1 MAKLAVIS
9 DIHGNLEALKAVLKD
24 IKESYAERIIC
35 LGDVIGYGP
44 NPVECADIARN
55 FDVVLSGNHEW
66 ATIYEPV
73 GFHATARQAL
83 LWTASKLKPRWYHLG
98 AAVRRWRFI
107 KRLPKQHKEGRLL
120 FVHGS
125 PRSPI
130 DEYIL
135 RSDVDEV
142 LHENS
147 EKVDDAFDK
156 TDWITFVGHSH
167 TPSIITEDAHYFETG
182 ELVNGSFTCKKDAKY
197 LVNVGSVGQPRDKN
211 WRSCYVLFEPG
222 SGVVR
227 YRRVEYDVDTT
238 VAKIRRIAQVDN
250 SLGERLK
257 IGS

>member
-1 MAKLAVIS
+1 MSRIAVIS
-9 DIHGNLEALKAVLKD
+9 DIHGNLEALKAVLKN
-24 IKESYAERIIC
+24 IKQAGAARTIC
-35 LGDVIGYGP
+35 LGDVVGYGP
-44 NPVECADIARN
+44 NPVECADIARKL
-55 FDVVLSGNHEW
+55 DVVLCGNHEW
-66 ATIYEPV
+66 ATVYEPV
-73 GFHATARQAL
+73 GFHATAREAL
-83 LWTASKLKPRWYHLG
+83 LWTTARLKPRWYSLG
-98 AAVRRWRFI
+98 ATVRRWRFI
-107 KRLPKQHKEGRLL
+107 KRRPKRHKEGRLL

-167 TPSIITEDAHYFETG
+167 TPSIITEDARYIETG
-182 ELVNGSFTCKKDAKY
+182 ELENGLFTCSRDAKY

-211 WRSCYVLFEPG
+211 WRACYVLFDPDTGRVE
-222 SGVVR
+222 

-238 VAKIRRIAQVDN
+238 VAKIRRIVQVDN